1 MYKLIVFGEPEA
13 CSETTRVGLIHTR
26 DRFSRESPSNRVFHK
41 GSTNPKRDVLDLLKN
56 LFSKRGSGKA
66 PYRILFRSLPDAQIT
81 QARAPGKLTR
91 KYNQINPLGKVNSL
105 RVVQS
110 TCKRQVSNGAFT
122 FPNRKPADALR
133 RRRLM
138 SQYRLR
144 NRLTVG
150 QDGES

>member
-26 DRFSRESPSNRVFHK
+26 DRFSRERLLFKAFHK

-66 PYRILFRSLPDAQIT
+66 PYRILIVRSRTLNSS

-91 KYNQINPLGKVNSL
+91 KYNEINGLGKTDFQPRP
-105 RVVQS
+105 RV
-110 TCKRQVSNGAFT
+110 
-122 FPNRKPADALR
+122 
-133 RRRLM
+133 
-138 SQYRLR
+138 R
-144 NRLTVG
+144 NNIVPFWNDFGTV
-150 QDGES
+150 

>member
-1 MYKLIVFGEPEA
+1 MYKLIMSGDPEA

-26 DRFSRESPSNRVFHK
+26 DRFSRESPSNLAFTK
-41 GSTNPKRDVLDLLKN
+41 GAQIRNGMCSTSKKSV
-56 LFSKRGSGKA
+56 SKRGSGKA
-66 PYRILFRSLPDAQIT
+66 PYRILVVRSRTLNSLKHRP
-81 QARAPGKLTR
+81 PGKLTR